1 MPIAPGN
8 YPIIEPNT
16 PLGRALVEFFDVLVP
31 VYGSGE
37 KGGASRLLYSVAVR
51 FISTHKLEAVP
62 ILTLR

>member
-37 KGGASRLLYSVAVR
+37 KGLFVVGCGIRPLSWAR
-51 FISTHKLEAVP
+51 I
-62 ILTLR
+62 